1 MLKFRYYLLE
11 NGKDFLEDTANIL
24 CGLGEQTQIATR
36 YTSKPSLFSCFNI
49 VLVLKLLFL
58 MVKRVEVQRVCFTP
72 SEVAETTISTGY
84 FNSGVLS
91 RTGKLFKFHCFYG
104 HFS

>member
-24 CGLGEQTQIATR
+24 CGLGEQTQIATG

-49 VLVLKLLFL
+49 VLVLKLPF
-58 MVKRVEVQRVCFTP
+58 
-72 SEVAETTISTGY
+72 
-84 FNSGVLS
+84 
-91 RTGKLFKFHCFYG
+91 
-104 HFS
+104 